1 MTIIFSKTTYFGTLA
16 NWSWRTDTLAK
27 RPAFVTMHYL
37 DTVPMLFR
45 RPAGR
50 KARSTSVFLTTP
62 LSVGPAA
69 IDERYHVTKSEFEPS
84 ILIGKFQ
91 GSVNMW
97 CNRRVEKNLN
107 TGYSRPLKNYVS
119 FIQKALFIPKL

>member
-1 MTIIFSKTTYFGTLA
+1 
-16 NWSWRTDTLAK
+16 
-27 RPAFVTMHYL
+27 MHYL

-50 KARSTSVFLTTP
+50 KARSTSFLLTTP

-84 ILIGKFQ
+84 ILNRKISGFGKH
-91 GSVNMW
+91 V
-97 CNRRVEKNLN
+97 V
-107 TGYSRPLKNYVS
+107 
-119 FIQKALFIPKL
+119 